1 MEFHYNVRNA
11 FLLSLLTHSHRSVQF
26 ARGSF
31 HSLFLVITLSCFR
44 PHRKKTPLYITT
56 VFFNQTGNQ
65 SRWTLGIESGTVC
78 LESLS
83 VYRNK
88 VTSIMLMRLAS
99 QIVFLTPTFPISGNG
114 FEPRKLFE
122 RDAISLVSGYLEC

>member
-1 MEFHYNVRNA
+1 MRPEVLTRN
-11 FLLSLLTHSHRSVQF
+11 
-26 ARGSF
+26 
-31 HSLFLVITLSCFR
+31 
-44 PHRKKTPLYITT
+44 
-56 VFFNQTGNQ
+56 
-65 SRWTLGIESGTVC
+65 ESGTVC